1 MIFGKHSNQRTNQ
14 PHKVR
19 LVINN
24 QEGRY
29 LDPDSFLAAGDKLAG
44 VPNPDNQR
52 RVQQAVADLEQ
63 RRQVSS
69 PTSPHRPAGGWQQSS
84 PLLLAATGSILVIV
98 AYLLISLAVGFLSSR
113 LDNLGYLCDQACT
126 THVEAFVGHE
136 SSGLP
141 SHFVAINL
149 HGQITVVEF
158 PGSDPSKAM
167 TITGP
172 YLFGKGEDK
181 VPVQL
186 ETLDLNGDGKS
197 DLVISAKGAQTVYLN
212 DGTAFRAM
220 KPEERASI
228 EQALKPTSTA
238 NGGATR

>member
-1 MIFGKHSNQRTNQ
+1 MIFGKHEQKTTR
-14 PHKVR
+14 VR
-19 LVINN
+19 LVVDN
-24 QEGRY
+24 QKGQY
-29 LDPDSFLAAGDKLAG
+29 FDPDSFLAAGDKLAG

-52 RVQQAVADLEQ
+52 RVERAVADLEQ
-63 RRQVSS
+63 RRQVSG

-98 AYLLISLAVGFLSSR
+98 AYLAISTAVGFMGSR

-141 SHFVAINL
+141 SHFLAINL

-158 PGSDPSKAM
+158 PGSDPGRAM
-167 TITGP
+167 TIPGP

-186 ETLDLNGDGKS
+186 EISDLNGDGKP

-212 DGTAFRAM
+212 DGTSFRAM

-228 EQALKPTSTA
+228 ERALKPTPAGS
-238 NGGATR
+238 GATR